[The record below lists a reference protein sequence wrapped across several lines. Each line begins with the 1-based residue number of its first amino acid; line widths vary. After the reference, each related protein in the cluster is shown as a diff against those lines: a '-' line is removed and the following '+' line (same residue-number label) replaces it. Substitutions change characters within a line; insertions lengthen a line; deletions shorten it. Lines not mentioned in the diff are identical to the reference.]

1 MSLLISY
8 PFLNNKYSKVFILIN
23 MIIIILFQVKF
34 LKTQYSHFSNN
45 NELQE
50 NIIYSFNEYAKN
62 ITSITE
68 LYFKFSIVNTY
79 ISFKFNLFQVEYNI
93 FIFDKNKNI
102 INPIQLAL
110 LSDLHIICHMNE
122 IDLNIY
128 IDSLAYIKGNNY
140 FKCIEY
146 FKSKENVKLGIKL
159 YKNDDIPQIS
169 TLYFISNEHFFIN
182 KYHHK
187 LRNDLFNLL
196 FINDK
201 FRKKKKKIENKKN
214 KSFLLELSYI
224 EWPICLLKREIA
236 ILDNK
241 WYYRNVY
248 NKYFCFCK
256 GPLCIESKI
265 NQKCKYRFYLVLID
279 NNKILYPKTHYLLAD
294 HLKSKISEDYSYSI
308 FIEMIKEKLNAHY
321 MTQNEKI
328 YNNYCFNNSKCL
340 NSFDIIKGE
349 KINGDFLE
357 KYFELVLKLKAVI
370 SSFDYYSFDNIFYN
384 IDYITYIFLGHG
396 VPYFKEFLFNDYQ
409 SCQKYNKMLIH
420 IVINLFQ

>member
-1 MSLLISY
+1 MSLPIKSY
-8 PFLNNKYSKVFILIN
+8 PFLNNKFSKVFILIN
-23 MIIIILFQVKF
+23 MIIIILFFQVKF
-34 LKTQYSHFSNN
+34 LKTQYSHFSND

-62 ITSITE
+62 ITNITE

-159 YKNDDIPQIS
+159 NKNDDIPQIS
-169 TLYFISNEHFFIN
+169 TLYFISNDYIFIN

-187 LRNDLFNLL
+187 LRNDNLFSLL

-201 FRKKKKKIENKKN
+201 FRKKKKN
-214 KSFLLELSYI
+214 
-224 EWPICLLKREIA
+224 
-236 ILDNK
+236 
-241 WYYRNVY
+241 
-248 NKYFCFCK
+248 
-256 GPLCIESKI
+256 
-265 NQKCKYRFYLVLID
+265 
-279 NNKILYPKTHYLLAD
+279 
-294 HLKSKISEDYSYSI
+294 
-308 FIEMIKEKLNAHY
+308 
-321 MTQNEKI
+321 
-328 YNNYCFNNSKCL
+328 
-340 NSFDIIKGE
+340 
-349 KINGDFLE
+349 
-357 KYFELVLKLKAVI
+357 
-370 SSFDYYSFDNIFYN
+370 
-384 IDYITYIFLGHG
+384 
-396 VPYFKEFLFNDYQ
+396 
-409 SCQKYNKMLIH
+409 
-420 IVINLFQ
+420 